1 LETLNK
7 LRKLIVEP
15 VFPPQREYPKPSAH
29 RSDDRY
35 GGVGVSGTVQL
46 VYASRAAL
54 PAAATPTRS
63 ATMMSN
69 DAIVVAEDVRSADT
83 ADIKLIP
90 ARITIDTG
98 KIVKVLPIAIAITF
112 SGREC

>member
-1 LETLNK
+1 LLNPSF
-7 LRKLIVEP
+7 RRR
-15 VFPPQREYPKPSAH
+15 REYPKPSAH

-54 PAAATPTRS
+54 DAAAMPTRS

-69 DAIVVAEDVRSADT
+69 DAIVVADDVRSALT
-83 ADIKLIP
+83 VAMNEIP
-90 ARITIDTG
+90 ARITI
-98 KIVKVLPIAIAITF
+98 IAIAIT
-112 SGREC
+112 